1 AVLGEALKDDPQNAD
16 AATSMG
22 YLELRQDHLE
32 EARKW
37 FTQAVRLDARS
48 TYAHYYYATM
58 LMESS
63 RGARPPDEV
72 EKSLRT
78 AIAIDPSFAPAY
90 SALAAFYAQR
100 GENLEE
106 ARRLGVQAVQLEPS
120 VLAFR
125 LNVSMVLLRME
136 RPDDAIRVLEA
147 ALKIAKTPAET
158 EEVNVRLESA
168 RRYQEA
174 LASRRTSPENPA
186 TGAPR
191 LRRRSGESPPENSE
205 TPPALRRRTG
215 ETSPAESESTAAA
228 PKKAPAHGPR
238 DMMSGK
244 ITEVNCLLPSHMDLT
259 LTSRSGAVHLHS
271 ENFFQVE
278 YSAVGF
284 TPEGVLKPCTDLQG
298 RRARIHFYDLKGR
311 PNEGE
316 LISIELEK

>member
-1 AVLGEALKDDPQNAD
+1 
-16 AATSMG
+16 MG

-136 RPDDAIRVLEA
+136 RPT
-147 ALKIAKTPAET
+147 TPF
-158 EEVNVRLESA
+158 VS
-168 RRYQEA
+168 
-174 LASRRTSPENPA
+174 SR
-186 TGAPR
+186 
-191 LRRRSGESPPENSE
+191 PP
-205 TPPALRRRTG
+205 
-215 ETSPAESESTAAA
+215 
-228 PKKAPAHGPR
+228 
-238 DMMSGK
+238 
-244 ITEVNCLLPSHMDLT
+244 
-259 LTSRSGAVHLHS
+259 
-271 ENFFQVE
+271 
-278 YSAVGF
+278 
-284 TPEGVLKPCTDLQG
+284 
-298 RRARIHFYDLKGR
+298 
-311 PNEGE
+311 
-316 LISIELEK
+316 